1 MFGDGYREHPV
12 TFDAGEAT
20 ATLTVGPPDD
30 DVFYT
35 HRQFNVELDTSPPRT
50 TDPRMFRLRR
60 GFSPAVFF
68 TDESKTH
75 FAFPVN
81 DDDPVRV
88 TITPQVDP
96 VSEASRA
103 CFTVSTDVVFGIS
116 VLAELTFAVA
126 ASQQGDFLAEPPGSH
141 TVTLSNSTTD
151 ASASETPTLCLDLD
165 DDDEGEADGSVTLQ
179 LDEGTVRLVVGGEE
193 RPAPDVV
200 AAEDGAGAATVGV
213 FDNEIAQMVGYHEGI
228 LPSVPRTGDGRIY
241 IEEGSEV
248 CFSIQRWGTDALGN
262 VREGENYVNGF
273 DVRFPIPP
281 LTVNLDAS
289 IWFVVPEEPDLLA
302 GALPTTVVFPAGDE
316 DVFVQRTCIETV
328 DDDVLETHG
337 IFAVSIADGLY
348 RRRRTSELAAPSE
361 RPASRYALVDVA
373 INDND
378 RPTTS
383 ITTNSESVEEGEDIV
398 LTMTRRDNDIV
409 SPLNTSVRILRS
421 NSRNVEFDNIVVG
434 GELTQFQ
441 PSIGAPFGRNVTTV
455 IRSLEIP
462 DDDVDGDDFFL
473 HFGFSPLAHHYHIPD
488 GIHPVVRVTDDD
500 ERGVTVSPTSLS
512 IHEGSESSYTVKLD
526 SEPTANVTV
535 AVGGMAGTDV
545 SVNPESLTFTR
556 NKWNANNWNAAQT
569 IAVSTREDADKLA
582 DVVRL
587 THTATGG
594 DYGAN
599 GVTVDLEVTVEEYAS
614 IRLTLDPTSVPE
626 SAGRYGP
633 PPGGGG
639 PNAWR
644 GATVTVTATLN
655 TAART
660 EDTVVRVSV
669 AGNTASTSD
678 LREEV
683 EPFNLTIPANAQSGE
698 AQFTLIPFNDNS
710 AESDETLT
718 VSGMLTVPVSW
729 LTVESAELTLA
740 DDDEVSVLVEPTTLE
755 IDEGSSATYSVALTS
770 APTEDVTISMTV
782 SGDSDISVQ
791 PASLTFTTIDW
802 YVARARPVT
811 VEAAADADA
820 AAGTATIAHGVTTSG
835 DYDGIVAASVTVT
848 EKDNDTASTTATLSV
863 SPSSVAERGGG
874 QDVTVTAT
882 LNAATR
888 TEDTVVRVSVAG
900 NTAGTGDFQAV
911 ESFDLMI
918 PANAPSGEV
927 PFRLTPVADGVI
939 EEDETVTVSGTV
951 PVSSGLTVESATVT
965 IIDDAR
971 GVTVSPTE
979 LDIPEGGSGTYT
991 VVLTSRPTGTV
1002 TVAMTTDLAGTD
1014 VSVDK
1019 TSLTFAPSTWNTMQ
1033 TVVISAADDND
1044 ALADDPVTITHDVS
1058 GGDYG
1063 TVTADPVK
1071 ATIIENDAPTLS
1083 MSGVRADEDVGDMT
1097 FTVTLSVASSNEVT
1111 VAYATSNGTGAGA
1124 ATAGEDYTLTN
1135 GTLTFP
1141 ANSTTPQTIAV
1152 PITDDAVDEEEEETF
1167 TVTLSN
1173 ASNATLAGGQST
1185 LAATGTITDD
1195 DERGVTVS
1203 ETALDIGEGESGT
1216 YTVVLTSQPTGTVTV
1231 AMTTDLVDTD
1241 VSVDKT
1247 SLTFT
1252 ADNWDDEQTVT
1263 VSAAGDEDAVVDET
1277 VTLTH
1282 SVSSTG
1288 DYNGETAADVVV
1300 TIVENDTPTLSMSGV
1315 RADEDV
1321 GEMVF
1326 EVTLSLASSNEVT
1339 VAYATSNGTG
1349 AGAATAGEDY
1359 TEQTGTLTFPAN
1371 STTPKTIA
1379 VPITDDAVDEA
1390 EEETFTV
1397 TLSSASNAT
1406 LAGGQST
1413 LAATG
1418 TITDDDERGVTV
1430 TPTALTVDEGGDETY
1445 TVVLDSEPTA
1455 DVAVTVAVPQDTD
1468 VSVDKTSLAFT
1479 ADNWDDEQ
1487 TVTVSAAGDEDAVV
1501 DDAVTLTHTV
1511 SSTGDYASETA
1522 ADVAVTIAE
1531 TDTPTL
1537 SIADESVA
1545 EDAGSATF
1553 TVTLSLASSN
1563 EVTVAYATSN
1573 GTGAG
1578 AATAGEDYTLTNG
1591 TLTFPANS
1599 TASRTIAVPIT
1610 DDAVDEPDEETFTV
1624 TLSSASNAT
1633 LAGGQ
1638 PTLAATGTITDDDAR
1653 GVTVTPTALT
1663 VDEGGDETYTVVLTS
1678 RPTGTVTV
1686 AMTTD
1691 LAGTDVSVDKTTL
1704 TFAPSTWNTMQ
1715 TVVISAADDND
1726 ALADDPVTLTHTIS
1740 STGDYGSVTAA
1751 DVAVTIAET
1760 DTPTLSI
1767 ANQSAAE
1774 SAATM
1779 VFEVTLSL
1787 ASSNEVTVNYATS
1800 NGTSPEAASVGEDYT
1815 EADGTLTFPANSTAS
1830 RTIAVP
1836 ITDDAVD
1843 EADEETFTLTLS
1855 NAQNASLAGG
1865 GTTLAATG
1873 TITDDDARGVTV
1885 TPTALTV
1892 DEGGD
1897 ETYTVVLDS
1906 EPTASVTVT
1915 VTTDLAGTDL
1925 SLDKTSLT
1933 FTADN
1938 WDDEQTVT
1946 VRAAEDNDAVV
1957 DETVTLTHSV
1967 SSTGDYNG
1975 ETAADV
1981 AVTIAE
1987 TDTPTLSMSGVRADE
2002 DVGEMVF
2009 TVTLS
2014 VASSNAVTV
2023 DYATSNGSSPEAAT
2037 AGEDYT
2043 EANGTLTFPA
2053 NSTVSQTVRVSIA
2066 NDDVDETDEETFTVT
2081 LSNASNATLAGAQAT
2096 LAATGTITDDD
2107 ERGVTVTPTAVTVD
2121 EGGDETY
2128 TVVLDSEPTADV
2140 TVAVTV
2146 PQDTDLSLDKTSL
2159 TFTADNWD
2167 DEQTVTVTA
2176 AGDEDAVVDDAVT
2189 LTHTVSSTGD
2199 YASETAADV
2208 AVTIAETD
2216 TPTLSIAD
2224 ESVAE
2229 DAGSATF
2236 TVTLSVASSNEVTVA
2251 YATSNGTG
2259 AGAATAG
2266 EDYTLTNGTLTF
2278 PANSTA
2284 SRTIAVPI
2292 TDDAVDEAD
2301 EETFTVTLSNAS
2313 NATLAGGQPTLAAT
2327 GTITDDDERG
2337 VTVTPTAVT
2346 VDEGG
2351 DETYTVVLDSEPTAD
2366 VAVTMTT
2373 DLAGTDVSV
2382 DETSLTFT
2390 AGNWDDEQT
2399 VTVSAAGDE
2408 DAVVDETVTLTHSVS
2423 STGDYNGE
2431 TAADVAVTIAET
2443 DTPTLS
2449 IADESVAEDA
2459 GSATFTVTLSVAS
2472 SNEVTVAYAT
2482 SNGTGAGA
2490 ATAGEDYTLTNG
2502 TLTFP
2507 ANSTASRTI
2516 AVPITDDAVD
2526 EEEEETFTLTLSS
2539 ASNATLAGGQ
2549 STLAATG
2556 TITDDDGTPTVT
2568 LSL

>member
-1 MFGDGYREHPV
+1 M
-12 TFDAGEAT
+12 
-20 ATLTVGPPDD
+20 
-30 DVFYT
+30 
-35 HRQFNVELDTSPPRT
+35 
-50 TDPRMFRLRR
+50 
-60 GFSPAVFF
+60 
-68 TDESKTH
+68 
-75 FAFPVN
+75 
-81 DDDPVRV
+81 
-88 TITPQVDP
+88 
-96 VSEASRA
+96 
-103 CFTVSTDVVFGIS
+103 
-116 VLAELTFAVA
+116 
-126 ASQQGDFLAEPPGSH
+126 
-141 TVTLSNSTTD
+141 
-151 ASASETPTLCLDLD
+151 
-165 DDDEGEADGSVTLQ
+165 
-179 LDEGTVRLVVGGEE
+179 
-193 RPAPDVV
+193 
-200 AAEDGAGAATVGV
+200 
-213 FDNEIAQMVGYHEGI
+213 
-228 LPSVPRTGDGRIY
+228 
-241 IEEGSEV
+241 
-248 CFSIQRWGTDALGN
+248 
-262 VREGENYVNGF
+262 
-273 DVRFPIPP
+273 
-281 LTVNLDAS
+281 
-289 IWFVVPEEPDLLA
+289 
-302 GALPTTVVFPAGDE
+302 
-316 DVFVQRTCIETV
+316 
-328 DDDVLETHG
+328 
-337 IFAVSIADGLY
+337 
-348 RRRRTSELAAPSE
+348 
-361 RPASRYALVDVA
+361 
-373 INDND
+373 
-378 RPTTS
+378 
-383 ITTNSESVEEGEDIV
+383 
-398 LTMTRRDNDIV
+398 
-409 SPLNTSVRILRS
+409 
-421 NSRNVEFDNIVVG
+421 
-434 GELTQFQ
+434 
-441 PSIGAPFGRNVTTV
+441 
-455 IRSLEIP
+455 
-462 DDDVDGDDFFL
+462 
-473 HFGFSPLAHHYHIPD
+473 
-488 GIHPVVRVTDDD
+488 
-500 ERGVTVSPTSLS
+500 
-512 IHEGSESSYTVKLD
+512 
-526 SEPTANVTV
+526 
-535 AVGGMAGTDV
+535 
-545 SVNPESLTFTR
+545 
-556 NKWNANNWNAAQT
+556 
-569 IAVSTREDADKLA
+569 
-582 DVVRL
+582 
-587 THTATGG
+587 
-594 DYGAN
+594 
-599 GVTVDLEVTVEEYAS
+599 
-614 IRLTLDPTSVPE
+614 
-626 SAGRYGP
+626 
-633 PPGGGG
+633 
-639 PNAWR
+639 
-644 GATVTVTATLN
+644 
-655 TAART
+655 
-660 EDTVVRVSV
+660 
-669 AGNTASTSD
+669 
-678 LREEV
+678 
-683 EPFNLTIPANAQSGE
+683 
-698 AQFTLIPFNDNS
+698 
-710 AESDETLT
+710 
-718 VSGMLTVPVSW
+718 
-729 LTVESAELTLA
+729 
-740 DDDEVSVLVEPTTLE
+740 
-755 IDEGSSATYSVALTS
+755 
-770 APTEDVTISMTV
+770 
-782 SGDSDISVQ
+782 
-791 PASLTFTTIDW
+791 
-802 YVARARPVT
+802 
-811 VEAAADADA
+811 
-820 AAGTATIAHGVTTSG
+820 
-835 DYDGIVAASVTVT
+835 
-848 EKDNDTASTTATLSV
+848 
-863 SPSSVAERGGG
+863 
-874 QDVTVTAT
+874 
-882 LNAATR
+882 
-888 TEDTVVRVSVAG
+888 
-900 NTAGTGDFQAV
+900 
-911 ESFDLMI
+911 
-918 PANAPSGEV
+918 
-927 PFRLTPVADGVI
+927 
-939 EEDETVTVSGTV
+939 
-951 PVSSGLTVESATVT
+951 
-965 IIDDAR
+965 
-971 GVTVSPTE
+971 
-979 LDIPEGGSGTYT
+979 
-991 VVLTSRPTGTV
+991 
-1002 TVAMTTDLAGTD
+1002 
-1014 VSVDK
+1014 
-1019 TSLTFAPSTWNTMQ
+1019 
-1033 TVVISAADDND
+1033 
-1044 ALADDPVTITHDVS
+1044 
-1058 GGDYG
+1058 
-1063 TVTADPVK
+1063 
-1071 ATIIENDAPTLS
+1071 
-1083 MSGVRADEDVGDMT
+1083 
-1097 FTVTLSVASSNEVT
+1097 
-1111 VAYATSNGTGAGA
+1111 
-1124 ATAGEDYTLTN
+1124 
-1135 GTLTFP
+1135 
-1141 ANSTTPQTIAV
+1141 
-1152 PITDDAVDEEEEETF
+1152 
-1167 TVTLSN
+1167 
-1173 ASNATLAGGQST
+1173 
-1185 LAATGTITDD
+1185 
-1195 DERGVTVS
+1195 
-1203 ETALDIGEGESGT
+1203 
-1216 YTVVLTSQPTGTVTV
+1216 
-1231 AMTTDLVDTD
+1231 
-1241 VSVDKT
+1241 
-1247 SLTFT
+1247 
-1252 ADNWDDEQTVT
+1252 
-1263 VSAAGDEDAVVDET
+1263 
-1277 VTLTH
+1277 
-1282 SVSSTG
+1282 
-1288 DYNGETAADVVV
+1288 
-1300 TIVENDTPTLSMSGV
+1300 
-1315 RADEDV
+1315 
-1321 GEMVF
+1321 
-1326 EVTLSLASSNEVT
+1326 
-1339 VAYATSNGTG
+1339 
-1349 AGAATAGEDY
+1349 
-1359 TEQTGTLTFPAN
+1359 
-1371 STTPKTIA
+1371 
-1379 VPITDDAVDEA
+1379 
-1390 EEETFTV
+1390 

-2251 YATSNGTG
+2251 YATPNGTG

-2431 TAADVAVTIAET
+2431 TVADVAVTIAET

-2556 TITDDDGTPTVT
+2556 TITDDDGTPRR
-2568 LSL
+2568 SL